1 MKTDQEIKLFSC
13 NKYCCYVQI
22 LAMFNVLHCSPDLTW
37 RDVQYLIVY
46 TSNPLLTDTTNS
58 FENGAGLLV
67 SRQFGFGVIDAEAMV
82 TRARHWINV
91 PPQLEETIIPTI
103 SSG

>member
-1 MKTDQEIKLFSC
+1 MVSGIIALTLEAKYDFKRRYVMIFYLLFHSS
-13 NKYCCYVQI
+13 N
-22 LAMFNVLHCSPDLTW
+22 LTW

-46 TSNPLLTDTTNS
+46 TSNPLLTDTTKS
-58 FENGAGLLV
+58 FYNGAGLLV

-91 PPQLEETIIPTI
+91 PPQLEGYLIPTA

>member
-1 MKTDQEIKLFSC
+1 MLV
-13 NKYCCYVQI
+13 YCSS
-22 LAMFNVLHCSPDLTW
+22 NLTW

-46 TSNPLLTDTTNS
+46 TSNTLLTDTTNS
-58 FENGAGLLV
+58 IYNGAGLLV

-91 PPQLEETIIPTI
+91 PPQLEETIIPTT